1 MKNSH
6 CCQKK
11 QHPEGDTLMEK
22 NNNTKNT
29 ELELERG
36 QNEQRGIGWCDGKSM
51 SRLFLACL
59 SSAL

>member
-22 NNNTKNT
+22 TTTQKTQNLKWREAKMN
-29 ELELERG
+29 RG
-36 QNEQRGIGWCDGKSM
+36 VLDGVM
-51 SRLFLACL
+51 GRACL
-59 SSAL
+59 DCSWPA